1 MSKKRKIMDEYP
13 NFISGVLALSGANTF
28 TTQQVFTPIPRLKV
42 SGNKA
47 TVMELLW
54 VDTEWEGTDIVASG
68 DFLQVG
74 MSIGAVPTAVLSLSD
89 PRTIIT
95 SFQEFSALTSGGNFL
110 QTPLRSELQSTDGFG
125 ALLASDAFHVSA
137 LTGGMAGAS
146 SVHWRV
152 YYRFVEITVAEFV
165 GLVQSTQQS

>member
-1 MSKKRKIMDEYP
+1 MSKKRKLMDEYP
-13 NFISGVLALSGANTF
+13 NFISGVLSLSAANTF

-42 SGNKA
+42 TGNKA

-54 VDTEWEGTDIVASG
+54 IDTEWVGTDLVASG

-74 MSIGAVPTAVLSLSD
+74 FSIGSVPTAVLGLDD

-95 SFQEFSALTSGGNFL
+95 SFKEFSALTSGGNFL
-110 QTPLRSELQSTDGFG
+110 ETPSRAELQSQDGFG
-125 ALLASDAFHVSA
+125 SLLASDAFHVSG
-137 LTGGMAGAS
+137 LTAGMAGAS
-146 SVHWRV
+146 SIRWRM